1 MKILHYV
8 VWIIDT
14 LGESVDNVTEG
25 VGDEHALR
33 DWYPAEDFSK
43 RLEFRFNLAI
53 SLRLILAISL
63 GLMIKAVLPRFSEE
77 LF

>member
-1 MKILHYV
+1 MHYV
-8 VWIIDT
+8 VCIIDA
-14 LGESVDNVTEG
+14 LGESVDNVMEG

-33 DWYPAEDFSK
+33 EYPAEGFSK

-63 GLMIKAVLPRFSEE
+63 GLMVKVLQRFSEE
-77 LF
+77 LFFK